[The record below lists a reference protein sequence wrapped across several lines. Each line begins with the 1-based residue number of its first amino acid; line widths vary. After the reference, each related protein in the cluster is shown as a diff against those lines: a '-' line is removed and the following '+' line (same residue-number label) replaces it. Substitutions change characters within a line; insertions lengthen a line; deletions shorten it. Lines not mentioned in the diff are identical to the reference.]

1 MTDVRASTQARWL
14 AVTSVAVGTFTIVTS
29 EMLPVGLL
37 TSIASDLRV
46 SDGTAGLMMTAP
58 GLVAA
63 VAAPLLAVTTRRVD
77 RRVTLLGLMALLAVA
92 NLAGAFAQS
101 HVVMMAARVLT
112 GVSIGGFWAFAAGLA
127 PRLVPGRSVG
137 RATSIILSGVS
148 VAAVLGVPA
157 ATFVSSFAGW
167 RSAFIAMGAVAL
179 VLLAVLAATLPPLP
193 GDPPPSEDGPAAPVR
208 PRNDRAPAQ
217 DALTTAQSHPADRN
231 ALQDTQS
238 PLAGQDVRTAAQS
251 LPGGQDTRTAAQS
264 LPGGQ
269 DTPAPA
275 RDAAG
280 ARRPDA
286 RPAWLSRPLKLVLV
300 LTVLLV
306 SGHFA
311 AYTYVRPFMEQ
322 ISHAG
327 PALISTALLVYGAAG
342 VAGNFASGALAARS
356 PRPVLIALAAL
367 MALATAALPVIG
379 LPLAVLVVW
388 GLGYGGVGVALQL
401 WIMREGGGELGT
413 ALFVSAFNVSIAI
426 GAFAGGRV
434 VDGVSITAVM
444 WLAAG
449 LAALGA
455 VVAGIWGRSRTT
467 GS

>member
-1 MTDVRASTQARWL
+1 MTLTDAHASTQARWL

-92 NLAGAFAQS
+92 NLAGALSQS
-101 HVVMMAARVLT
+101 HAVMMAARVLT

-148 VAAVLGVPA
+148 VASVLGVPA

-193 GDPPPSEDGPAAPVR
+193 GDPPPAEDGPTAPAR
-208 PRNDRAPAQ
+208 PRHERTPAQ
-217 DALTTAQSHPADRN
+217 DTLTTAQNALQSPQSPPDDRN
-231 ALQDTQS
+231 ALQGTE
-238 PLAGQDVRTAAQS
+238 P
-251 LPGGQDTRTAAQS
+251 
-264 LPGGQ
+264 
-269 DTPAPA
+269 
-275 RDAAG
+275 G
-280 ARRPDA
+280 ARPGT
-286 RPAWLSRPLKLVLV
+286 RPAWLSRPLRLVLV
-300 LTVLLV
+300 LTVLIV

-322 ISHAG
+322 VSHAG

-342 VAGNFASGALAARS
+342 VAGNFASGALAARN

-413 ALFVSAFNVSIAI
+413 ALFVSAFNVSIAL

-434 VDGVSITAVM
+434 VDGVSIIAVM

-449 LAALGA
+449 LTALGA